1 MMTTLHYKKISMY
14 AVETMYHG
22 AILNKSSGKKEG
34 QRRIEGNDFD
44 WSFYDNS
51 ICVVYLLENE
61 VTEKCLR
68 Y

>member
-1 MMTTLHYKKISMY
+1 MVQFYTNQ
-14 AVETMYHG
+14 VERQKDKG
-22 AILNKSSGKKEG
+22 ELKGI
-34 QRRIEGNDFD
+34 DFD

-51 ICVVYLLENE
+51 ICVFYLLENE